1 MLKTTMSRTILVSI
15 GIVLAGACSLQ
26 TGSLRPSSPFVP
38 PASFQPT
45 KPQSSNPAPAAGS
58 QYREVLNRYCLTCH
72 NETLRTAD
80 LLLDQV
86 DIGQVGESPEVWR
99 KVVQKLRARAMPPP
113 GMPRPDQATYDS
125 LATYLETELGGPS
138 AAESH
143 PGSPPIHRLN
153 RAEYANAIRDLLG
166 VDFDGESYL
175 PADDS
180 GENFDNLAEVLSVSP
195 LLMERY
201 MLAAAKISRMAI
213 GDPSSRPIGETY
225 RVSQSLLQDSRLSD
239 DLPLGSRGGMAIRH
253 LFPVDG
259 QYVLKIRLQR
269 NGNAYIRGLL
279 GEPHQLDVLLDG
291 ARIKRFSV
299 GGERHGAS
307 GILHSR
313 TGNFYMGDPGQKAY
327 ETAGAEEGLEVRFP
341 VKAGPRLV
349 AVTFLKKTL
358 EPEGLLDSGPR
369 PLLSDI
375 RQFKGGDP
383 AIDGFT
389 ITGPY
394 EAKGVG
400 DTASRRRVFVCNP
413 QSRDEEESCAQK
425 ILSTVARRA
434 YRRPVVDADIQPL
447 LSIYEIGRKERGFEA
462 GIELALQ
469 RILVG
474 PEFLFRIERDPENV
488 PPDTSYP
495 ISDVELA
502 SRLSFFLW
510 SSIPD
515 DQLLDL
521 AEGGRLRDPVV
532 LEREVRR
539 MLDDP
544 RSDAL
549 VDNFAGQ
556 WLYLRNVRDWMPSGR
571 EFPHFD
577 GELSHALEQET
588 WLFFQSMLREDRN
601 ILELLNADYTFLNER
616 LAQHYGIPGV
626 YGDGFRR
633 VQLADENRRGLLG
646 KGSILMVTSRANRT
660 SPVLRGKWVSAN
672 LLGAPPPPPP
682 PNVPALNE
690 DGREVGGLTM
700 RERMLEHQANPVCSS
715 CHAQFDPYGFALENF
730 DAVGQWRS
738 SEGEAPIDASGV
750 LLDGTRFEGPAELRK
765 VLMEDS
771 EQFVQNVTEKLFT
784 YALGRGLDSYDA
796 PVVREIIREGAP
808 NYRWSSL
815 VLGIIKST
823 HFQMR
828 RSEAL

>member
-1 MLKTTMSRTILVSI
+1 MKKPILGWIAVALVGAGYLVS
-15 GIVLAGACSLQ
+15 A
-26 TGSLRPSSPFVP
+26 
-38 PASFQPT
+38 
-45 KPQSSNPAPAAGS
+45 KPQSSSSSETAS
-58 QYREVLNRYCLTCH
+58 QHREVLETYCLTCH

-99 KVVQKLRARAMPPP
+99 KVVQKLQARAMPPP

-143 PGSPPIHRLN
+143 PGRPLIHRLN
-153 RAEYANAIRDLLG
+153 RAEYTNSIRDLLAF
-166 VDFDGESYL
+166 DFDGESYL

-201 MLAAAKISRMAI
+201 VSAAAKISRLAI
-213 GDPSSRPIGETY
+213 GDGLIPPTIETY
-225 RVSQSLLQDSRLSD
+225 KASGDLIQDTRSSD
-239 DLPLGSRGGMAIRH
+239 DLPLGSRGGIAIRH
-253 LFPVDG
+253 HFPVDAE
-259 QYVLKIRLQR
+259 YVIKIALQR
-269 NGNAYIRGLL
+269 DTTGFIRGLL

-291 ARIKRFSV
+291 ARIQQFTV
-299 GGERHGAS
+299 GGERHGET
-307 GILHSR
+307 GLLQTR
-313 TGNFYMGDPGQKAY
+313 TGNYFMGDPEQKAY
-327 ETAGAEEGLEVRFP
+327 EFGGAEDGLEVRFP

-349 AVTFLKKTL
+349 GVTFLKKSVK
-358 EPEGLLDSGPR
+358 PEGLLEYQPR
-369 PLLSDI
+369 PMAADI
-375 RQFKGGDP
+375 DEYKGGDP
-383 AIDGFT
+383 AVGSFT
-389 ITGPY
+389 IAGPY
-394 EAKGVG
+394 EVKGVG